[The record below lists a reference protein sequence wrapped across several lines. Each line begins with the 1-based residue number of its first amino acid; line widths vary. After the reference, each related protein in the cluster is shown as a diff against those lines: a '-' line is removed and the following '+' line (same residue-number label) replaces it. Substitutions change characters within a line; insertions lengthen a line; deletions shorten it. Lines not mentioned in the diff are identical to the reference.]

1 LVRTIYL
8 PAEIN
13 AEKVMAELKNGILE
27 IKLPKVREIKRHTV
41 KVA

>member
-1 LVRTIYL
+1 MVRTIYL

-13 AEKVMAELKNGILE
+13 AKKVKAELKNGIFE
-27 IKLPKVREIKRHTV
+27 IKLPKVREIERHTV